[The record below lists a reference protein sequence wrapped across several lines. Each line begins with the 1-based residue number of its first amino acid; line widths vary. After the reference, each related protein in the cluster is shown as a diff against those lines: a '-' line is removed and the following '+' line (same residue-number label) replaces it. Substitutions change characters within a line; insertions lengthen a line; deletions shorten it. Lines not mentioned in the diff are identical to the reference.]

1 MRRWLLL
8 LPLLAAPA
16 WAKCADRPYVLE
28 TEEGLLGGEN
38 LSYEEGV
45 LLVEGRACLERPGL
59 ALEAPWIRYLE
70 EEGGFL
76 APRLSGEVE
85 GWRLQAEGM
94 EGKALLRVRL
104 AKGSLRAEAERL
116 LLERP
121 PKGEGVF
128 LEAPAYRVRAE
139 RATFTGE

>member
-1 MRRWLLL
+1 VRRWLLL

-85 GWRLQAEGM
+85 GLSHIPITE
-94 EGKALLRVRL
+94 L
-104 AKGSLRAEAERL
+104 
-116 LLERP
+116 
-121 PKGEGVF
+121 
-128 LEAPAYRVRAE
+128 
-139 RATFTGE
+139 T